1 MKGFNF
7 HSAKNVKEAKKLAS
21 GKSAFLAGGMT
32 TIPAM
37 KLRLASYSDII
48 DIKNIK
54 DLSGIKVSS
63 KSLRIGATTKHAE
76 VATSKEVKKTISS
89 LAHLADGIGDPQVR
103 NRGTIGGSIANNDPA
118 ADYPAACLALN
129 AIIHTSD
136 RKIDA
141 DKFFKGMFE
150 TALKKGELIKAVEFQ
165 VPNKSCYV
173 KFPNP
178 ASRYAIVGI
187 YIAKYKKEVNV
198 AVTGV
203 ESVVFRCKKFESA
216 LKSNFSSS
224 ALDSVKFNSSGFNS
238 DIHASSDYRAHL
250 VKVLAKKAVAGC
262 K

>member
-7 HSAKNVKEAKKLAS
+7 HSVKNVKEAKKLSS

-76 VATSKEVKKTISS
+76 VAASKEVKKAISS

-141 DKFFKGMFE
+141 DKFFKGTFE
-150 TALKKGELIKAVEFQ
+150 TATSACLVVAPILRLLLDTLI
-165 VPNKSCYV
+165 PDKSLIFFISIISEYEANLS
-173 KFPNP
+173 FI
-178 ASRYAIVGI
+178 AGIVVI
-187 YIAKYKKEVNV
+187 PP
-198 AVTGV
+198 
-203 ESVVFRCKKFESA
+203 
-216 LKSNFSSS
+216 
-224 ALDSVKFNSSGFNS
+224 
-238 DIHASSDYRAHL
+238 
-250 VKVLAKKAVAGC
+250 AKKADLPEANFFASFTFFTE
-262 K
+262 